1 MPKPMLKKP
10 SNKPKVVVDSKERG
24 GVFADKVKK
33 LKGGGE
39 EILASTGADYGG
51 ERARI
56 GIDERRLGITKQVI
70 INTGNFES
78 VRISVWQERVTR
90 VEVPFEE
97 IAGEMAEEIDTF
109 LNEQTDDVMAQL
121 NK

>member
-39 EILASTGADYGG
+39 EILASTGVDYGG

-90 VEVPFEE
+90 VEEKTGEVYEE
-97 IAGEMAEEIDTF
+97 EY
-109 LNEQTDDVMAQL
+109 
-121 NK
+121 